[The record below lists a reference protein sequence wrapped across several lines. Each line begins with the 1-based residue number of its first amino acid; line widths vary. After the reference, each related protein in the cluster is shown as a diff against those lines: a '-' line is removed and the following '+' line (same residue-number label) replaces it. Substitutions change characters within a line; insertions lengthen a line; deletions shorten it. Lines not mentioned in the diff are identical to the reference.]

1 MTPPA
6 SRAAGRRG
14 IPLPSAAAVRVGP
27 VLHQKKKKKK
37 IRAVRRSSGTEMA
50 RRGAGRGS
58 GDKLTSRVSEFGGV
72 KRGNVSGLLREPRSG
87 FVRQCVS
94 AEIRAGRIELDI
106 EGVDANVEERW
117 YQGDTCM
124 TRSMLFSLFL
134 F

>member
-14 IPLPSAAAVRVGP
+14 IQLPSAAAVRVGP
-27 VLHQKKKKKK
+27 MLHQKKKKK

-87 FVRQCVS
+87 FVRQRVS
-94 AEIRAGRIELDI
+94 AEIGSGRIELDI
-106 EGVDANVEERW
+106 EGVDANVQERW
-117 YQGDTCM
+117 YRGDTCM
-124 TRSMLFSLFL
+124 TRSMLFSRFL